1 VLGLVGALALMLRT
15 VPALGADADKSAAK
29 AHYEAATRLYD
40 IKEWAKALDEYKA
53 AYLSK
58 PDPAFLFNIGQCYRK
73 LGRLDQALEFYQ
85 EYLKKAP
92 PDDPNRPNV
101 EARIRNTDTGDVF
114 EGGSPTKPVAQ
125 PVVPPP
131 APLRLPTPPQQ
142 AGEGTAELPAS
153 EVGSPEAVGQ
163 PAPAQPVVETRPLES
178 PQAADIKPAGIDL
191 TAVEPVGQAAS
202 SSHFYGKWWFWTGV
216 GVAVVAGTVAAIVI
230 ASGGSRGVTATTA
243 LGTQTV
249 FQ

>member
-1 VLGLVGALALMLRT
+1 MVAVICAVLAVPVLGAEG
-15 VPALGADADKSAAK
+15 DKAAAK

-40 IKEWAKALDEYKA
+40 IKEWARALDEYKA

-58 PDPAFLFNIGQCYRK
+58 PDPAFLFNIGQCYRR
-73 LGRLDQALEFYQ
+73 LGKQAQALEFYK

-101 EARIRNTDTGDVF
+101 EARIRDTDTGDVF
-114 EGGSPTKPVAQ
+114 EGGSPAKSVAQ
-125 PVVPPP
+125 PLVPPP
-131 APLRLPTPPQQ
+131 APLWLPTPPQQ

-163 PAPAQPVVETRPLES
+163 PALAQPVVETRPLEP
-178 PQAADIKPAGIDL
+178 PQAADIKPAGVDL
-191 TAVEPVGQAAS
+191 TAVEPAGQVAS

-216 GVAVVAGTVAAIVI
+216 GVAVVAGTVAAIAI
-230 ASGGSRGVTATTA
+230 ASGGSRGLTATTA